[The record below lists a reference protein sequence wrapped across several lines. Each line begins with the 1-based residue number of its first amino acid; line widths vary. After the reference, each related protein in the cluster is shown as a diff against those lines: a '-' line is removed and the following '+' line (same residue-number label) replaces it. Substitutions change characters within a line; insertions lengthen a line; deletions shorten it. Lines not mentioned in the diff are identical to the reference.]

1 VSQPSPHAFLVNG
14 TVFFDPHP
22 GLQREVLDLLR
33 RRVLGTGPEP
43 GNVFLWGNRGGG
55 KSRLV
60 RSFLHA
66 VAMACPGFKYVVVRR
81 NMPDLRKNH
90 LIYVSSEM
98 RRLGGSFHDTFG
110 IAHYNNG
117 VNGGQESLGFF
128 LQCEDEKD
136 AEKIVGA
143 EAAVL
148 FVDEATQIRWDLLRM
163 LGGSMRVPKDA
174 AGNSAPYRTMTI
186 YGGNPVGESTEEIWN
201 YFVDH
206 VVDPELDPEYNPAD
220 FLAIE
225 IHRASNPSVDEEEYR
240 KQFVGLAPHYRKAWQ
255 DGVRMESR
263 ALFDVKKTKDEKPY
277 HYIQEL
283 PTIDGVPLLKV
294 PWIQVYRA
302 FDMGYFPDP
311 AVCVWLAVVG
321 RRVIAIHEETWFKTI
336 AKDLAAKMIETT
348 KELVGETAVAMTY
361 VDPQINIKTGSD
373 SVTIMD
379 TLEMHGVPCEASI
392 NDRILYADAIHS
404 LLGEEVEPGVPRFQ
418 VYEPGCPMLAKYL
431 PKMRWDEKNPR
442 KMADHKFDHW
452 PIVVA
457 YWAISSGVLSSS
469 AAETTTRRAAWMDWM
484 DEGKPKRRRAYA

>member
-1 VSQPSPHAFLVNG
+1 MSQPSPHAFTVG
-14 TVFFDPHP
+14 GEVFFDPHP
-22 GLQREVLDLLR
+22 GKQREFLR
-33 RRVLGTGPEP
+33 TVSARVMRGEGPSKF
-43 GNVFLWGNRGGG
+43 FLRGNRGGS
-55 KSRLV
+55 KSYVTR
-60 RSFLHA
+60 RGALHGL
-66 VAMACPGFKYVVVRR
+66 AMAIPGLKYVVVRR
-81 NMPDLRKNH
+81 NMPDLRSNH
-90 LIYVSSEM
+90 LIYLGGEM
-98 RRLGGSFHDTFG
+98 RKLGGEWHETFG
-110 IAHYNNG
+110 IAKYANG
-117 VNGGQESLGFF
+117 SMGFYR
-128 LQCEDEKD
+128 QCEDERD
-136 AEKIVGA
+136 VEKIVGS
-143 EAAVL
+143 EAAIL
-148 FVDEATQIRWDLLRM
+148 FVDEAPQIKWEFLRTM
-163 LGGSMRVPKDA
+163 SPSLRVPKRADGTQPYWTA
-174 AGNSAPYRTMTI
+174 EIYAGNPI
-186 YGGNPVGESTEEIWN
+186 GESIEELDQYILEQS
-201 YFVDH
+201 
-206 VVDPELDPEYNPAD
+206 VDPLEDPAYDPKD
-220 FLAIE
+220 WLHVPM
-225 IHRASNPSVDEEEYR
+225 HRTDNPSLDETEYL
-240 KQFVGLAPHYRKAWQ
+240 KQFAGIPAHFRAAWI

-263 ALFDVKKTKDEKPY
+263 TLFDVKKTKDDKPY

-311 AVCVWLAVVG
+311 AVCVWLVVVG

-457 YWAISSGVLSSS
+457 YWAISSGVLSQSE
-469 AAETTTRRAAWMDWM
+469 AETRTHRPVWMDWLE
-484 DEGKPKRRRAYA
+484 EGRKPQRRRRAH